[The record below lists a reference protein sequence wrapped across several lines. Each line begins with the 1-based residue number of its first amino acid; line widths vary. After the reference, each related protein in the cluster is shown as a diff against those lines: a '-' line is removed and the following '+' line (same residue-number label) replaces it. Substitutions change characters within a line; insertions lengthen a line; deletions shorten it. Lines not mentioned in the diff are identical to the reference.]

1 MCVCVCVCV
10 CIILCIY
17 VHIVYMYT
25 YTYTYIYIYI
35 YKGGAREG
43 ACEGCV
49 CMRERERDP
58 PANPPPLSACGVAAG
73 AVRSSVACCRG
84 CKGCSLLQGLFV
96 AQWRAAG
103 AGGAVRCC
111 RGCRGCSLLSGVL
124 MSD

>member
-1 MCVCVCVCV
+1 
-10 CIILCIY
+10 
-17 VHIVYMYT
+17 MYT
-25 YTYTYIYIYI
+25 LYIYIHTHIHIYAYIYI

-43 ACEGCV
+43 ACVGCV

-58 PANPPPLSACGVAAG
+58 PATPPPLSACGVAAG

-84 CKGCSLLQGLFV
+84 CKGCSLLQGLQGLLV
-96 AQWRAAG
+96 AQLHAAG
-103 AGGAVRCC
+103 AAAAVRCC